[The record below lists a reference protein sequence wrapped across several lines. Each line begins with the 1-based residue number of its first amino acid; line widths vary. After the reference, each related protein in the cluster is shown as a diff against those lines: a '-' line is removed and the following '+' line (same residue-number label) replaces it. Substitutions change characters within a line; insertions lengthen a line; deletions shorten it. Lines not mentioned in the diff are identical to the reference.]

1 MITGTS
7 TRVSVNEEKIKEENS
22 MIEFESKMI
31 DEESFAL
38 NYADAE
44 GYYHRALQ
52 FQVIE
57 QRPSLVFN
65 IAAVALERYLVAL
78 CDLYGEDPRNH
89 NYITLMKTVET
100 VVEVPKELNRRIKAM
115 DWIFGICSIDEYRH
129 PNPDEKDM
137 ENALVLCVE
146 VQKMFDQNRVAALK
160 GIPVGSCQLKLN
172 IL

>member
-1 MITGTS
+1 
-7 TRVSVNEEKIKEENS
+7 

-52 FQVIE
+52 FQVIK

-100 VVEVPKELNRRIKAM
+100 VVEVPKELNKRIKAM

-129 PNPDEKDM
+129 PNPDERDM

-146 VQKMFDQNRVAALK
+146 VQKLIDRERVAALGRIAK
-160 GIPVGSCQLKLN
+160 EFPLEVISQNLN

>member
-1 MITGTS
+1 
-7 TRVSVNEEKIKEENS
+7 
-22 MIEFESKMI
+22 MIEIESKMM

-38 NYADAE
+38 NFADAE
-44 GYYHRALQ
+44 NYYRRALQ
-52 FQVIE
+52 FQTIE

-89 NYITLMKTVET
+89 NYITLMRTIET
-100 VVEVPKELNRRIKAM
+100 LVEVPKDLNKRIKAM
-115 DWIFGICSIDEYRH
+115 DWIFGICSIDDYRH

-146 VQKMFDQNRVAALK
+146 VQKLFDQNRIAAVNELSK
-160 GIPVGSCQLKLN
+160 QMLLETIS
-172 IL
+172 

>member
-1 MITGTS
+1 
-7 TRVSVNEEKIKEENS
+7 

-52 FQVIE
+52 FQAIK

-65 IAAVALERYLVAL
+65 VAAVALERYLVAL

-89 NYITLMKTVET
+89 NYITLMRTVET
-100 VVEVPKELNRRIKAM
+100 LVEVPKDLNKRINAM

-146 VQKMFDQNRVAALK
+146 VQKLIDQKRVAAI
-160 GIPVGSCQLKLN
+160 GKLSKK
-172 IL
+172 LPLQVAS

>member
-1 MITGTS
+1 
-7 TRVSVNEEKIKEENS
+7 

-38 NYADAE
+38 NYADAT

-52 FQVIE
+52 FQANE

-89 NYITLMKTVET
+89 NYITLMRAVET
-100 VVEVPKELNRRIKAM
+100 FMHIPKDLNKRIKAM
-115 DWIFGICSIDEYRH
+115 DWIFGICSIDEHERGQRIRQGKS
-129 PNPDEKDM
+129 PE
-137 ENALVLCVE
+137 LFRVE
-146 VQKMFDQNRVAALK
+146 LSTVVVSYHTADHNQD
-160 GIPVGSCQLKLN
+160 PC
-172 IL
+172 

>member
-1 MITGTS
+1 
-7 TRVSVNEEKIKEENS
+7 

-38 NYADAE
+38 NYADAN
-44 GYYHRALQ
+44 GYYHRAKQ
-52 FQVIE
+52 FQATA
-57 QRPSLVFN
+57 QRPSLIFN

-89 NYITLMKTVET
+89 NYITLMRAVET
-100 VVEVPKELNRRIKAM
+100 LVEVPNDLNKRIKAM

-129 PNPDEKDM
+129 PNPDEEDM

-146 VQKMFDQNRVAALK
+146 VQKLFDLNRVATVGELTKKLPLK
-160 GIPVGSCQLKLN
+160 AAS
-172 IL
+172 

>member
-1 MITGTS
+1 
-7 TRVSVNEEKIKEENS
+7 

-31 DEESFAL
+31 DEESFTL

-52 FQVIE
+52 FQANE

-65 IAAVALERYLVAL
+65 IASVALERYLVAL

-89 NYITLMKTVET
+89 NYITLMRTVET
-100 VVEVPKELNRRIKAM
+100 LVDVPKDLNKRIKAM
-115 DWIFGICSIDEYRH
+115 DWIFGICSIDDYRH
-129 PNPDEKDM
+129 PNPDESDM

-146 VQKMFDQNRVAALK
+146 VQKLFDKHRMAAVRELIK
-160 GIPVGSCQLKLN
+160 KIPVATIS
-172 IL
+172 

>member
-1 MITGTS
+1 
-7 TRVSVNEEKIKEENS
+7 
-22 MIEFESKMI
+22 MIEIGSKMM

-44 GYYHRALQ
+44 NYYHRALQ
-52 FQVIE
+52 FQAIG

-89 NYITLMKTVET
+89 NYITLMRTIET
-100 VVEVPKELNRRIKAM
+100 LVEVPKDLNKRIKAM
-115 DWIFGICSIDEYRH
+115 DWIFGICSIDDYRH

-146 VQKMFDQNRVAALK
+146 VQKLFDQSRIAAVRELA
-160 GIPVGSCQLKLN
+160 
-172 IL
+172 

>member
-1 MITGTS
+1 MTKSLRRKT
-7 TRVSVNEEKIKEENS
+7 V
-22 MIEFESKMI
+22 MIEIESKMM

-52 FQVIE
+52 FQAIE

-100 VVEVPKELNRRIKAM
+100 LVEVPKDLTKRIKAM

-146 VQKMFDQNRVAALK
+146 VQKLFDQNRVAAVRELAK
-160 GIPVGSCQLKLN
+160 KMQLQVAS
-172 IL
+172 

>member
-1 MITGTS
+1 
-7 TRVSVNEEKIKEENS
+7 

-52 FQVIE
+52 FQAND

-65 IAAVALERYLVAL
+65 IASVALERYLVAL

-89 NYITLMKTVET
+89 NYITLMRSVENFM
-100 VVEVPKELNRRIKAM
+100 EIPKDLNKRIKAM

-146 VQKMFDQNRVAALK
+146 VQKLFDPNRVAAISQLAQK
-160 GIPVGSCQLKLN
+160 VPVETVN
-172 IL
+172 

>member
-1 MITGTS
+1 
-7 TRVSVNEEKIKEENS
+7 
-22 MIEFESKMI
+22 MIEIESKMI

-44 GYYHRALQ
+44 SFYRRALQ
-52 FQVIE
+52 FQTLN

-89 NYITLMKTVET
+89 NYITLMRTVET
-100 VVEVPKELNRRIKAM
+100 LIEFPKDLNKRIKAM

-146 VQKMFDQNRVAALK
+146 VKKLFDQNRIAAVNELSK
-160 GIPVGSCQLKLN
+160 QMPSEAIS
-172 IL
+172 

>member
-1 MITGTS
+1 
-7 TRVSVNEEKIKEENS
+7 

-38 NYADAE
+38 NYADAT
-44 GYYHRALQ
+44 GQYHRALQ
-52 FQVIE
+52 FQANG

-89 NYITLMKTVET
+89 NYITLMRAVET
-100 VVEVPKELNRRIKAM
+100 FMDIPKDLNKRIKAM

-146 VQKMFDQNRVAALK
+146 VQKLFDQKRVAA
-160 GIPVGSCQLKLN
+160 VNKLSKK
-172 IL
+172 ILLEAII

>member
-1 MITGTS
+1 
-7 TRVSVNEEKIKEENS
+7 

-38 NYADAE
+38 NYADAT

-52 FQVIE
+52 FQANE

-89 NYITLMKTVET
+89 NYITLMRAVET
-100 VVEVPKELNRRIKAM
+100 FMDIPKDLNKRIKAM

-146 VQKMFDQNRVAALK
+146 VQKLFDQKRVTAVNKLSKKILLGAL
-160 GIPVGSCQLKLN
+160 S
-172 IL
+172 

>member
-1 MITGTS
+1 
-7 TRVSVNEEKIKEENS
+7 
-22 MIEFESKMI
+22 MIEFDSIMI

-38 NYADAE
+38 NYADAG
-44 GYYHRALQ
+44 GYYRRALQ
-52 FQVIE
+52 FQANG

-89 NYITLMKTVET
+89 NYITLMRTVET
-100 VVEVPKELNRRIKAM
+100 LVEVPKDLNKRIKAM

-137 ENALVLCVE
+137 ENALLLCVE
-146 VQKMFDQNRVAALK
+146 VQKLFNPNRVAAVRELSK
-160 GIPVGSCQLKLN
+160 TIALEAAS
-172 IL
+172 

>member
-1 MITGTS
+1 
-7 TRVSVNEEKIKEENS
+7 
-22 MIEFESKMI
+22 MIEFESKII

-44 GYYHRALQ
+44 SYYHRALQ
-52 FQVIE
+52 FQVVE

-89 NYITLMKTVET
+89 NYITLIRSVET
-100 VVEVPKELNRRIKAM
+100 LVEVPKELNRRIKAM

-129 PNPDEKDM
+129 PNPDVKDM
-137 ENALVLCVE
+137 ENALVLCRE
-146 VQKMFDQNRVAALK
+146 VKKMFDQNRIVAIGK
-160 GIPVGSCQLKLN
+160 QV
-172 IL
+172 

>member
-1 MITGTS
+1 
-7 TRVSVNEEKIKEENS
+7 
-22 MIEFESKMI
+22 MIEFESTMI

-52 FQVIE
+52 FQANE

-100 VVEVPKELNRRIKAM
+100 LVEVPKELNRRIKAM

-146 VQKMFDQNRVAALK
+146 VQKLFDKNRVTVVSQLAK
-160 GIPVGSCQLKLN
+160 RVPVEA
-172 IL
+172 

>member
-1 MITGTS
+1 
-7 TRVSVNEEKIKEENS
+7 
-22 MIEFESKMI
+22 MIEFELKMI

-52 FQVIE
+52 FQAE
-57 QRPSLVFN
+57 RQRSSLVFN

-89 NYITLMKTVET
+89 NDMTLMRIVET
-100 VVEVPKELNRRIKAM
+100 LVEVPKELNKRIKAM
-115 DWIFGICSIDEYRH
+115 DWIFGICSIEEYRH

-137 ENALVLCVE
+137 ENALVLCAE
-146 VQKMFDQNRVAALK
+146 AKKLFDQNRVAAIKELSRK
-160 GIPVGSCQLKLN
+160 MPAEAIN
-172 IL
+172 

>member
-1 MITGTS
+1 
-7 TRVSVNEEKIKEENS
+7 

-38 NYADAE
+38 NYADAT

-52 FQVIE
+52 FQANG

-89 NYITLMKTVET
+89 NYITLMCAVET
-100 VVEVPKELNRRIKAM
+100 FMDIPKDLNKRIKAM

-129 PNPDEKDM
+129 PNPDETDM

-146 VQKMFDQNRVAALK
+146 VQKLFDQKRMAIIAALAK
-160 GIPVGSCQLKLN
+160 RISLVTVS
-172 IL
+172 

>member
-1 MITGTS
+1 
-7 TRVSVNEEKIKEENS
+7 
-22 MIEFESKMI
+22 MIEYESIMI

-52 FQVIE
+52 FQTNE

-100 VVEVPKELNRRIKAM
+100 LVEVPKELNRRIKAM

-146 VQKMFDQNRVAALK
+146 VQKLFDKNRVTEVSQLAK
-160 GIPVGSCQLKLN
+160 RVPVEA
-172 IL
+172 

>member
-1 MITGTS
+1 
-7 TRVSVNEEKIKEENS
+7 

-52 FQVIE
+52 FQAND

-65 IAAVALERYLVAL
+65 IASVALERYLVAL

-89 NYITLMKTVET
+89 NYITLMWSVENFM
-100 VVEVPKELNRRIKAM
+100 EIPKDLNKRIKAM

-146 VQKMFDQNRVAALK
+146 VQKLFDPNRVAAISQLAQK
-160 GIPVGSCQLKLN
+160 LPVETVN
-172 IL
+172 

>member
-1 MITGTS
+1 VIPK
-7 TRVSVNEEKIKEENS
+7 NEKEKG

-31 DEESFAL
+31 DEESFAI

-52 FQVIE
+52 FQAIE

-65 IAAVALERYLVAL
+65 IAAVALERYLVAI

-89 NYITLMKTVET
+89 NYITLMRTIET
-100 VVEVPKELNRRIKAM
+100 MLEVPKELNKRIKAM

-146 VQKMFDQNRVAALK
+146 VQKLIDQNRVTAVGEMAKKMPLNAL
-160 GIPVGSCQLKLN
+160 S
-172 IL
+172 

>member
-1 MITGTS
+1 
-7 TRVSVNEEKIKEENS
+7 

-52 FQVIE
+52 FQSIK

-65 IAAVALERYLVAL
+65 VAAVALERYLVAL

-89 NYITLMKTVET
+89 NYITLMRTVET
-100 VVEVPKELNRRIKAM
+100 LVEVPKDLNKRIKAM

-146 VQKMFDQNRVAALK
+146 VQKLIDQKRVAAI
-160 GIPVGSCQLKLN
+160 GKLSKK
-172 IL
+172 LPLQVAS

>member
-1 MITGTS
+1 
-7 TRVSVNEEKIKEENS
+7 

-52 FQVIE
+52 FQAND

-65 IAAVALERYLVAL
+65 IASVALERYLVAL

-89 NYITLMKTVET
+89 NYITLMRSVENFM
-100 VVEVPKELNRRIKAM
+100 EIPKDLNKRIKAM

-146 VQKMFDQNRVAALK
+146 VQKLFDPNRVAAISQLAQK
-160 GIPVGSCQLKLN
+160 LPVETVN
-172 IL
+172 